1 MYKNYLIVA
10 IRNFWRN
17 KVFSLINIAGLSI
30 GISASLVIFLIVS
43 YDLTFDKFEKDGD
56 RIYRVVSDFVFS
68 GAEFHNSGVTSP
80 LPGALKKEVAGT
92 DVVAPLRT
100 WDDDLKISVPYPNAK
115 QPVILKKQKNT
126 VFAGEDY
133 FNLLQYKWLAGSP
146 KALNQP
152 YQVVL
157 TESRAKTLFPGLDPA
172 QMVGMQ
178 LTFNDT
184 IPLTVSGIVQDI
196 TQNTDFTF
204 TAFVSYV
211 SLHQQSLDPKDWEE
225 WGSTTSASQ
234 LFIKL
239 APGVTAAQ
247 FTPKINNLF
256 KAHHKQDPDD
266 HSKSSFRLQPLSD
279 VHFNHDYGNYGEVN
293 LAHRPTLYG
302 LLAVAAFLLLLA
314 CINFINLTTA
324 QASQRAKEI
333 GIRKTMGSNKGQL
346 VWQFLSETFF
356 LTVLATAISIL
367 ITPLLLKVFA
377 DFIPKG
383 LQFSLAKQPQ
393 IILFLVI
400 LVVAVSILSGFYPA
414 VLLSSYKPALVL
426 KNQAYTNTGKTR
438 NAWLRKG
445 LTVAQFTIAQVFIIG
460 TILVAKQI
468 HFTLNKDLGF
478 KKDAV
483 IYFQTTFYDTSK
495 THRPYLLNKISKI
508 PGVAMVSLANNP
520 PSIGSVWSSTVKYN
534 DGKKQI
540 ETDVHIKNADS
551 NYVKLYGFKMLAG
564 KNLAT
569 SDTTNAL
576 IINNTYAKILGFK
589 NPQQAIDKMLE
600 WNNRKLPIVGVVADF
615 NQKSLHEQV
624 APLLISNGTKDSR
637 MFNIALQPQTAD
649 GNGWKNTI
657 ARVEKEYKMLY
668 PESDFEYTYLD
679 ENIAK
684 FYDAE
689 KNISKLLIWSTG
701 LTMFI
706 SCLGLLGLVIYITN
720 QRTKEIGIRKIV
732 GASATQII
740 ALLSKDFLLLIAI
753 AIIIAVPVA
762 WWGSNAWLG
771 NFAYKTTLSWWVFA
785 SGGVAMLLVA
795 FLVMLARTF
804 KVATANPIDSL
815 RVE

>member
-17 KVFSLINIAGLSI
+17 KVYSLINIAGLSI

-43 YDLTFDKFEKDGD
+43 YDLNFDKFEKDGD

-80 LPGALKKEVAGT
+80 LPVALKKEVAGT
-92 DVVAPLRT
+92 DIVAPFRT
-100 WDDDLKISVPYPNAK
+100 WDDDIKLSVPYPNPQK
-115 QPVILKKQKNT
+115 PVILKKQKNT

-146 KALNQP
+146 KSLSQP

-157 TESRAKTLFPGLDPA
+157 TESRAKALFPALSYE
-172 QMVGMQ
+172 QMIGMQ

-184 IPLTVSGIVQDI
+184 IHTTVSGIVNNFE
-196 TQNTDFTF
+196 QNTDFTF
-204 TAFVSYV
+204 TTFVSYI

-225 WGSTTSASQ
+225 WGGTTSASQ

-239 APGVTAAQ
+239 SPGVTAAQ
-247 FTPKINNLF
+247 FTPKLNKLF

-266 HSKSSFRLQPLSD
+266 HSKSTFRLQPLSD

-302 LLAVAAFLLLLA
+302 LLVVAAFLLLLA

-356 LTVLATAISIL
+356 LTVLATVLSIV
-367 ITPLLLKVFA
+367 ITPLLLRVFA

-383 LQFSLAKQPQ
+383 LQFSLAKQPE

-400 LVVAVSILSGFYPA
+400 LVVAVSLLSGFYPA
-414 VLLSSYKPALVL
+414 IMLSSYKPALVL

-468 HFTLNKDLGF
+468 SFTLNKDLGF

-483 IYFQTTFYDTSK
+483 VYFQTTFYDTNK
-495 THRPYLLNKISKI
+495 THRPYLLDKISKI

-520 PSIGSVWSSTVKYN
+520 PSINSVWSSTVKYTG
-534 DGKKQI
+534 GKKEI

-564 KNLAT
+564 KNLAS
-569 SDTTNAL
+569 SDTTNAV
-576 IINNTYAKILGFK
+576 IINNTYAKVLGFN
-589 NPQQAIDKMLE
+589 NPQQALGKMLE
-600 WNNRKLPIVGVVADF
+600 WNDRKLPVVGVVADF

-624 APLLISNGTKDSR
+624 KPLLISNGTKDSR
-637 MFNIALQPQTAD
+637 MFNIKLQPQTAD

-657 ARVEKEYKMLY
+657 ARVQKEYKALY
-668 PESDFEYTYLD
+668 PENDFEYTYLD

-689 KNISKLLIWSTG
+689 KNISKLLMWSTG

-732 GASATQII
+732 GASVTQII
-740 ALLSKDFLLLIAI
+740 TLLSKDFLLLIAI
-753 AIIIAVPVA
+753 AIVIAVPVA
-762 WWGSNAWLG
+762 WWGANAWLG
-771 NFAYKTTLSWWVFA
+771 NFAYKTALSWWVFA
-785 SGGVAMLLVA
+785 SGGVAMLLIA

-804 KVATANPIDSL
+804 KVAIKNPVDSL